1 MDIKNIENYKSSIYS
16 SLEDV
21 CLKIVDISNYYILYT
36 NENKFKDVNITFKG
50 IEIIL
55 NVFSTIYLYSKNLEM
70 ATEYAN
76 NSIYYYIEY
85 VSQISNKNSEF
96 VFVNLTVK
104 DAILYVYRKSVFELN
119 DEIKKNYVSIKEE
132 STYFETITSFIKTY
146 NNILYLMFKNNNY
159 ENLDVETIKPFL
171 YKINAYTISIFKA
184 IEEYIDNNKQIE
196 NDIDVTLTNNIIEK
210 LYSNLLELQCDID
223 NNEDYEN
230 LQKSIK
236 EKVFSSINSIIEV

>member
-1 MDIKNIENYKSSIYS
+1 
-16 SLEDV
+16 
-21 CLKIVDISNYYILYT
+21 
-36 NENKFKDVNITFKG
+36 
-50 IEIIL
+50 
-55 NVFSTIYLYSKNLEM
+55 M

>member
-1 MDIKNIENYKSSIYS
+1 MDIKNIENYKSSISS

-159 ENLDVETIKPFL
+159 EKLDVETIKPFL

-184 IEEYIDNNKQIE
+184 IEEYIDNNKQLK
-196 NDIDVTLTNNIIEK
+196 NDIDVTLTNNITEK
-210 LYSNLLELQCDID
+210 LYSNLQELQSDID

-236 EKVFSSINSIIEV
+236 EKIFSSINSIIEL